1 MYRKKAVI
9 YARQSSGKEEESE
22 SITMQLH
29 CCQELAMKH
38 NLEIVAEFS
47 DANCSGRLYPDG
59 AEGIIALDIAF
70 KKWYEG
76 NSVEKKSRPGLRQ
89 VLNLLSSIDILVIYD
104 MTRLYRPV
112 QNSFLQSYIDSML
125 VENGVHLLTVKDGE
139 NNPSDFSD
147 SLVTTI
153 KSHVN
158 DNQIRLT
165 SEKARLAMRKLK
177 DDGFLPTGARMYG
190 IRYIGGKERMVEVI
204 PEQAEVIRFAF
215 EQTLKLKPYNWIL
228 REMNRRFMDRVG
240 GKAFYISSFRH
251 IITQPFYCG
260 YMVDSHGALIEAK
273 QMKGKA
279 IISFNDWLKA
289 NDIVNNKQRP
299 PQHRKNVPHPFS
311 GIVVCGYCGAQM
323 LVGQDGEKEFYHCIT
338 ALNNG
343 LEECRKSRVTINLD
357 RESKKY
363 TGLRQAIAP
372 LLVLALY
379 KSLEEQSVLLG
390 MSKDLAGMKTKLNQ
404 YESRLA
410 RAADEYLEGNMTFE
424 SYHFLEEKA
433 NSRIKTLRNEILQIE
448 NASASAKAN
457 EERVN
462 SFILHIDDLMQ
473 DRLED
478 HVFEE
483 LLWGSIRRILCFY
496 DHLNIETVYGKVT
509 LMRHMDGR
517 FRHFPHFTY
526 DLIHPAKKDIRLSE
540 TKIHVTYIY
549 DKKAEKNLLIDLGV
563 MKIFSQGIS
572 NQ

>member
-22 SITMQLH
+22 SIAMQLN
-29 CCQELAMKH
+29 CCHELAVKH
-38 NLEIVAEFS
+38 NLEIMGEFS

-59 AEGIIALDIAF
+59 TEVIIDLDIAY

-76 NSVEKKSRPGLRQ
+76 NSMEKKSRPGLRQ
-89 VLNLLSSIDILVIYD
+89 VLNLLPTIDIIVIYD

-112 QNSFLQSYIDSML
+112 QNSFLQSYIDSLL
-125 VENGVHLLTVKDGE
+125 VENNVRLMTVKDGE

-158 DNQIRLT
+158 DNQIKLT

-177 DDGFLPTGARMYG
+177 DDGYLPTGARMYG
-190 IRYIGGKERMVEVI
+190 IRYIGGKERAVEVI

-228 REMNRRFMDRVG
+228 REMNRRFLDRVG

-251 IITQPFYCG
+251 IIAQPFYCG

-273 QMKGKA
+273 QMKGQA
-279 IISFNDWLKA
+279 IVSFDDWQKA
-289 NDIVNNKQRP
+289 NDIVNNKQHP
-299 PQHRKNVPHPFS
+299 PQHRKSLPRPFS
-311 GIVVCGYCGAQM
+311 GILICGYCGARM
-323 LVGQDGEKEFYHCIT
+323 LVGQDGAKEFYHCIT
-338 ALNNG
+338 ALNKG
-343 LEECRKSRVTINLD
+343 SEDCRKSRVTINLD
-357 RESKKY
+357 RNYENR

-372 LLVLALY
+372 LLALALY
-379 KSLEEQSVLLG
+379 KSLEEQSELLG
-390 MSKDLAGMKTKLNQ
+390 RTKELDSMRARLTQ

-410 RAADEYLEGNMTFE
+410 RAGDEYIEGKLTFE
-424 SYHFLEEKA
+424 SYHHLEEKA
-433 NSRIKTLRNEILQIE
+433 NSYIKTLQHEILRIE
-448 NASASAKAN
+448 NALDNAKVN

-462 SFILHIDDLMQ
+462 TFLLNIDAMMHDE
-473 DRLED
+473 LED

-483 LLWGSIRRILCFY
+483 LLRSSMRRITCFH
-496 DHLNIETVYGKVT
+496 DHLDIETIYGSFT
-509 LMRHMDGR
+509 LMRYMDGR

-526 DLIHPAKKDIRLSE
+526 DILQPIGKDACLAK
-540 TKIHVTYIY
+540 THIHVTYIY
-549 DKKAEKNLLIDLGV
+549 EKKAMKNMLADLGM
-563 MKIFSQGIS
+563 MKIFSQGVP